1 VQGQVAGDV
10 LSEQAGD
17 VEYGALVFELLADK
31 AQVYFD

>member
-1 VQGQVAGDV
+1 VEGEVAGDV

-17 VEYGALVFELLADK
+17 VDYSALVFELLADK